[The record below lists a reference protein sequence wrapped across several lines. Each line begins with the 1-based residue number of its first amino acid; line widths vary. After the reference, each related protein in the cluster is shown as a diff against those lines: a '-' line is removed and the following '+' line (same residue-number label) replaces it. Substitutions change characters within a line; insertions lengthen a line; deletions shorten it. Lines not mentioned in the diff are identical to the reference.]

1 MKKFLTTIIFS
12 LIFFSSCRENVKENI
27 DIYVDKNL
35 NILIKEII
43 DIYEN
48 NNKNVKIN
56 LLIEKPENLK
66 SLDIIISADEEVL
79 FSKAK
84 YEDKESLDYKEDF
97 TSDFFTDDSIV
108 LIGRKKL
115 NDLNDLLYSHIISP
129 NYDNIVGK
137 IFIDNL
143 SNSDFFKE
151 ISKKIEYS
159 EDSISAMQSVDLYE
173 SDYAV
178 VNSLLL
184 NSAKNSILCFTLIK
198 ADEKGE
204 KIEEKIIYKKYL
216 NKNSSEN
223 SKNFYDFLKSNK
235 TLKLIENQKKI

>member
-97 TSDFFTDDSIV
+97 TSDFFTDDSVV

-198 ADEKGE
+198 VDKKGE